1 MRDVAR
7 TDVKMNTQYT
17 SGGPYGNF
25 CIWFYNEDEF
35 NKKEST
41 LAKKSS

>member
-7 TDVKMNTQYT
+7 TDVKMNRQCT
-17 SGGPYGNF
+17 SRGTYGNF
-25 CIWFYNEDEF
+25 CTWFYNEDEF
-35 NKKEST
+35 NKTEST